1 MTRRLLLICA
11 ATLLASCA
19 TQKVPPPKPELP
31 PAPPVVEPAPSA
43 VTPTGPVPDLVAAKE
58 AFALDTAAKYRVDA
72 NRVRSVLASAE
83 IKDSIITAMSRPAE
97 GTKQWRDYRPI
108 FIVPS
113 RIEGGKAFMTQ
124 NAALL
129 SRAESRYGVPKE
141 IITAI
146 TGVETGYGSN
156 MGKYRVIDALYTL
169 AFRYPRTNLPEKIA
183 RENAREAFFRDE
195 LAQVFALEGESHMDA
210 TQLKGSYAGAMGW
223 GQFMPSSYRQYAV
236 DGDNDGK
243 RDLLTDLDDVIP
255 SIANYFIG
263 RGQWVPGRPVM
274 VRANRRPDAQAFNP
288 GNTVDQLYSQQA
300 LASMGWRPL
309 QDVPADE
316 PATII
321 TFEGANGTE
330 YWMAFRN
337 FVAITKYNKS
347 PMYAAAVYQLSQEI
361 AGTPV
366 PGA

>member
-11 ATLLASCA
+11 AALLASCA
-19 TQKVPPPKPELP
+19 TQKTPPPKPEMP
-31 PAPPVVEPAPSA
+31 PAPPAVPAEPVT
-43 VTPTGPVPDLVAAKE
+43 VTPTGPVPDLAAARE
-58 AFALDTAAKYRVDA
+58 AFALETAAKYRVDA
-72 NRVRSVLASAE
+72 NRVRSVLATAE

-113 RIEGGKAFMTQ
+113 RIEGGKAFVQ
-124 NAALL
+124 KNAVLL
-129 SRAESRYGVPKE
+129 SRAQAKYGVPME

-146 TGVETGYGSN
+146 TGVETGYGGN

-195 LAQVFALEGESHMDA
+195 LAQVFALENESHMDA

-236 DGDNDGK
+236 DADNDGK

-274 VRANRRPDAQAFNP
+274 VRANRTPGAKAFNP
-288 GNTVDQLYSQQA
+288 LNSVDQMYSQQT
-300 LASMGWRPL
+300 LASMGYRPMEN
-309 QDVPADE
+309 VPADE

>member
-1 MTRRLLLICA
+1 MTRRILFICA
-11 ATLLASCA
+11 TAFLASCA
-19 TQKVPPPKPELP
+19 TQKPSTPQPQLPPPPV
-31 PAPPVVEPAPSA
+31 APVVTNTE
-43 VTPTGPVPDLVAAKE
+43 TPTGPVPDLVAARE
-58 AFALDTAAKYRVDA
+58 AFALDTQSKYGVDA
-72 NRVRSVLASAE
+72 QRVRTVLATAE
-83 IKDSIITAMSRPAE
+83 IKDSIISAMSRPAE

-113 RIEGGKAFMTQ
+113 RIEGGKKFMAD
-124 NAALL
+124 NAVLL
-129 SRAESRYGVPKE
+129 SGAQAKYGVPKE

-223 GQFMPSSYRQYAV
+223 GQFMPSSYREFAV

-274 VRANRRPDAQAFNP
+274 VRATRSAGAQAFNP
-288 GNTVDQLYSQQA
+288 QNGVDRMYSQQS
-300 LASMGWRPL
+300 LAQMGWRPL
-309 QDVPADE
+309 QSVPSDE

>member
-1 MTRRLLLICA
+1 MTRRLLLICTA
-11 ATLLASCA
+11 AFLASCA
-19 TQKVPPPKPELP
+19 TQKMPAPKPVSPAVPPV
-31 PAPPVVEPAPSA
+31 APTTPVS
-43 VTPTGPVPDLVAAKE
+43 VTPTGPVPDLAAARE
-58 AFALDTAAKYRVDA
+58 AFALESAAKYGVDA
-72 NRVRSVLASAE
+72 QRVRTVLATAE
-83 IKDSIITAMSRPAE
+83 IKDSIISAMSRPAE
-97 GTKQWRDYRPI
+97 GTKQWREYRPI

-113 RIEGGKAFMTQ
+113 RIEGGRKFIAQ

-146 TGVETGYGSN
+146 TGVETGYGGN
-156 MGKYRVIDALYTL
+156 MGKYRVVDALYTL
-169 AFRYPRTNLPEKIA
+169 AFRYPRTNQPEKIA

-243 RDLLTDLDDVIP
+243 RDLLTDLEDVIP

-274 VRANRRPDAQAFNP
+274 VRATRAPTAQAFNP
-288 GNTVDQLYSQQA
+288 QNSVDRMYSQQA
-300 LASMGWRPL
+300 LATMGWRPL
-309 QDVPADE
+309 QSVPADE